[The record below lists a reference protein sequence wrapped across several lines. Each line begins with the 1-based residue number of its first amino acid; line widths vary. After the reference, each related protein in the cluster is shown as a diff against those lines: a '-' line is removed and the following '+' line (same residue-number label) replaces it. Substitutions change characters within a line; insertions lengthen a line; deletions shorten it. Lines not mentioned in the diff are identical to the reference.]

1 MERLS
6 TTEFHQPAITPDVV
20 ASHGLTEEEY
30 RKVLALLGR
39 EPTFTELGV
48 FSVMWSE
55 HCSYKSSKVYL
66 KQLPTQGPAVLQGP
80 GENAGIVDIGDGLA
94 AVFKMESHNHPSFI
108 EPYQGAAT
116 GVGGILRDIFTM
128 GARPVANLNSLRFG
142 SFDDARTR
150 YLLSGVVGGIGGYG
164 NCVGVP
170 TVGGEI
176 YFDESYNA
184 NILVN
189 AFTLGVA
196 EKKSL
201 FKGWAKGVGNSLMVV
216 GAKTG
221 RDGIHGATMASEAFS
236 QEAEKRRPTVQVGD
250 PFTEKLL
257 LEACLEL
264 MGKDCLVG
272 IQDMGAAGL
281 TSSSTEMAERGGTGV
296 EIDLSNVPLREQGM
310 SPYEILLSESQ
321 ERMLLV
327 VKKGR
332 EEEVEGIFSRW
343 DLDAV
348 VIGKVTKD
356 RQFLA
361 LFNGAEVARIPISAL
376 TSEAPV
382 YNRSAERPK
391 DQDEVQTLDL
401 KKITEPEDLGA
412 ALKRL
417 LDSPNLASK
426 EWVYRQYD
434 HFVRSNTVLAPG
446 SDAAVIRIK
455 ESKKGLALT
464 VDGNSRYC
472 YLDPYVGGL
481 LAVAEATRNL
491 ACVGARPLGLSD
503 CLNFGNP
510 ESPEVMWQFSG
521 VIQGMRDGCIAL
533 EVPVVSGNV
542 SFYNET
548 RGVSIYPT
556 PTVAMVGILARV
568 ERHVT
573 PWFKSD
579 GDHVVL
585 LGTSREELGGSEYLK
600 VFHGLVRGT
609 PPWIDL
615 KLERAV
621 QQCCRKAVERGV
633 VRSAHDVS
641 EGGLAVALTECC
653 VAGPGR
659 PLGVRIELHE
669 MMRADALLFG
679 ESQSRIIVS
688 VKGKNLNRLKE
699 IAEKEEAPM
708 QVIGEVGGARFVVQP
723 MIRVSVE
730 ELKAV
735 WGSALE
741 RRLQ

>member
-1 MERLS
+1 MEQLS
-6 TTEFHQPAITPDVV
+6 TTEIPQPAITPDVV

-30 RKVLALLGR
+30 RKVLAILGR

-66 KQLPTQGPAVLQGP
+66 KQLPTQGSAVLQGP

-116 GVGGILRDIFTM
+116 GVGGILRDVFTM

-264 MGKDCLVG
+264 MGRDCLVG

-281 TSSSTEMAERGGTGV
+281 TSSSAEMAERGGTGV
-296 EIDLSNVPLREQGM
+296 ELDLSSVPLREQGM

-332 EEEVEGIFSRW
+332 EKEVEGIFSRW

-348 VIGKVTKD
+348 VIGRVTKD
-356 RQFLA
+356 RQFRA

-382 YNRSAERPK
+382 YSRSAERPK

-401 KKITEPEDLGA
+401 KKIAEPEDLGA

-455 ESKKGLALT
+455 ETKKGLALT

-521 VIQGMRDGCIAL
+521 VIQGMRDGCIGL
-533 EVPVVSGNV
+533 GVPVVSGNV

-615 KLERAV
+615 KVERAV
-621 QQCCRKAVERGV
+621 QQCCLKAVERGV

-688 VKGKNLNRLKE
+688 VKGKDLNRLRE

-723 MIRVSVE
+723 MIRLPVE
-730 ELKAV
+730 ELKAI